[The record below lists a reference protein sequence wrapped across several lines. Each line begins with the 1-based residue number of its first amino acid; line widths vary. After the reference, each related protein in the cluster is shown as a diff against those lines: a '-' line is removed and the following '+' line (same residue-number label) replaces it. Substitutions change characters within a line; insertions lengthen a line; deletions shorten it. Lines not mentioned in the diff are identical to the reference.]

1 MQEKEIQVFIDG
13 TKKFFKTLTQ
23 RDVIIGTPYLVTHDE
38 LPCFDYTGIIGIS
51 GDRKGAV
58 YFTAPRILLRHLLLS
73 LGEKADDNVMMR
85 DVVGEVANTIS
96 GNARSAFGS
105 GFMISVPLVV
115 QGLPEKLY
123 LPSKMHAYVIPI
135 QWNSYTSSLLVGL
148 E

>member
-13 TKKFFKTLTQ
+13 AKKFFKKLTH
-23 RDVIIGTPYLVTHDE
+23 RDITIGTPYLVTHDN
-38 LPCFDYTGIIGIS
+38 LPCSDYTGIIGIS

-58 YFTAPRILLRHLLLS
+58 YFTAPRVLLSHLLILS
-73 LGEKADDNVMMR
+73 GEKSNGDIMMR

-96 GNARSAFGS
+96 GNARSSFGS

-123 LPSKMHAYVIPI
+123 LSTQIHAYVIPI
-135 QWNSYTSSLLVGL
+135 QWSTYSSSLVVGL
-148 E
+148 A